1 MENRT
6 FLPQNTGRGAGQ
18 ELDGNNNLGLV
29 IKLRQYGFLCK
40 KNYGVQMIKKIGV
53 LTSGGDAPGMNA
65 AIRSV
70 VRTATGK
77 GWDVIAIKQG
87 YEGLINGL
95 MTPIGPR
102 DVGGIIQKGGTILGS
117 ARCLDFKT
125 IEGQKR
131 GIRQL
136 NQYGID
142 ALVVI
147 GGNGSQSGAHALSS
161 LGFPVVGVSST
172 IDNDLYGCDITIGVD
187 TAMNIV
193 LEAIDR
199 IKVTASSHQR
209 AFLIEV
215 MGRDCGYLALMSGIA
230 GGAEMVVIPEV
241 KTSPEEVANSI
252 EKAYQKGKSH
262 AIIIVAE
269 GAEYNAEKLNIYFKE
284 HKEELGFSLR
294 LTTLGHMQRG
304 GTPGAFDRILASRLG
319 AAAVMQLEKGEVGVM
334 MGLKRGEV
342 KSISLEDVVKN
353 KKTLDQSSIELAR
366 ILD

>member
-1 MENRT
+1 
-6 FLPQNTGRGAGQ
+6 
-18 ELDGNNNLGLV
+18 
-29 IKLRQYGFLCK
+29 
-40 KNYGVQMIKKIGV
+40 MIRKIGV

-70 VRTATGK
+70 VRTGTIK
-77 GWDVIAIKQG
+77 GWEVMAIRQG

-95 MTPIGPR
+95 MVPMGAR

-117 ARCLDFKT
+117 ARCLEFKT
-125 IEGQKR
+125 NEGQKKA
-131 GIRQL
+131 IRQL
-136 NQYGID
+136 NQFGID

-147 GGNGSQSGAHALSS
+147 GGNGSQSGAYALSK
-161 LGFPVVGVSST
+161 LDFPVVGVSST

-241 KTSPEEVANSI
+241 KTSPEEVAHCI

-262 AIIIVAE
+262 AIVIVAE
-269 GAEYNAEKLNIYFKE
+269 GSEYNAEKLRLYFKE

-294 LTTLGHMQRG
+294 LTTLGHIQRG

-319 AAAVMQLEKGEVGVM
+319 AAAVMRLERGESGVM
-334 MGLKRGEV
+334 MGLSQGEII
-342 KSISLEDVVKN
+342 SIPLEEVANN
-353 KKTLDQSSIELAR
+353 KKTLDQNLIELAR